1 MMVFPFDCL
10 YFGYAA
16 AKWPSSSSAWNIHI
30 KHSTDFPFVFASP
43 NANNSIRASII
54 HHFLC
59 LVVLH
64 VESSGFY
71 TALFFIHTHTHT
83 GHKCLTYVK
92 NVNLHIRH
100 LPFLL
105 RFFILQWSYTI
116 VQCTEYKCEHCVW
129 YGRFMFRFRLFSMR
143 LPFGLNVRRSWF
155 DMNFMQIIANKF
167 FGFD

>member
-1 MMVFPFDCL
+1 MGSSRVFLSLLPFMMVFPFDCL

-71 TALFFIHTHTHT
+71 TALFFIHTHTHWSQMFDLRK
-83 GHKCLTYVK
+83 KCKFAHSPFALSPQI
-92 NVNLHIRH
+92 LHPSMELH
-100 LPFLL
+100 NSP
-105 RFFILQWSYTI
+105 
-116 VQCTEYKCEHCVW
+116 V
-129 YGRFMFRFRLFSMR
+129 YG
-143 LPFGLNVRRSWF
+143 
-155 DMNFMQIIANKF
+155 I
-167 FGFD
+167 